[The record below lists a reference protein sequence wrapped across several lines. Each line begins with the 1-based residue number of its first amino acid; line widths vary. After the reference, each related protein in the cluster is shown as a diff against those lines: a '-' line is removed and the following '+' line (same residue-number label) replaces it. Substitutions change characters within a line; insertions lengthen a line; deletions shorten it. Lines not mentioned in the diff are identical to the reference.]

1 MWTWPYKSFVCFWP
15 MKMMFWVVVTYHK
28 LQLPLAD
35 VQISNFAPTPSLR
48 HNFALSEK
56 YVLMLT

>member
-1 MWTWPYKSFVCFWP
+1 
-15 MKMMFWVVVTYHK
+15 MFWVVVTYHK

-35 VQISNFAPTPSLR
+35 VQISSFASNPPLR
-48 HNFALSEK
+48 HNFAVIEK

>member
-1 MWTWPYKSFVCFWP
+1 
-15 MKMMFWVVVTYHK
+15 MKMMFWVIVTYHK

-35 VQISNFAPTPSLR
+35 VQISNFAPTPPLR